1 MSVELT
7 MPRASDLNH
16 ATTITDSIANIC
28 RLGERLAVIETD
40 VDAIE
45 ALPVDDNGEAEALVN
60 VGISSLRIGIQLPPA
75 EMLLAKRKE
84 VYLAIEALEA
94 EFNEFLKHAAELT
107 SRCEL
112 ATGRRV
118 ATPRFAI
125 DLKRMEREIMEMNS
139 RGPELNSA
147 PALER

>member
-1 MSVELT
+1 MLRCAELEV
-7 MPRASDLNH
+7 PRASDLNQSKTF
-16 ATTITDSIANIC
+16 ADSIANIC
-28 RLGERLAVIETD
+28 RLGQRLAAIQTNV
-40 VDAIE
+40 VAIE
-45 ALPVDDNGEAEALVN
+45 ALPVDDNGEAEALVS
-60 VGISSLRIGIQLPPA
+60 VGVSSLRIGIPLPRA

-84 VYLAIEALEA
+84 VCLAIEALES

-118 ATPRFAI
+118 ATPRFAV

-139 RGPELNSA
+139 RGPGLDS
-147 PALER
+147 ERLA